1 MFIFTYF
8 LIIFLKS
15 VISKLSF
22 HFTRNITKDLS
33 PSNLMD
39 NLFKNDIITFFEIGN
54 QKQKIPIS
62 IKLQNYYFYIYS
74 SPSNPKYNFLALNQQ
89 KSFLQINNLRNLL
102 YNENDNNT
110 FFSSDIISFSN
121 KKNKFNF
128 LLIKNVSESEFYKS
142 GILGLNIK
150 GNKSN
155 EELNFINQLKEK
167 NLISSY
173 SFSIKYK
180 NENEN
185 EGDLIIGKRP
195 DEYDNKYKIN
205 NLHKIKVPIY
215 KNEFDWGINF
225 DSIEY
230 GELDIYKLETKF
242 AFFEIELGI
251 IVGTVDYKFAIEKN
265 FFNKY
270 IKENRCFVGRIKG
283 DEVKVTGF
291 KYYYCNEDVNISDM
305 KNLTFFS
312 KDLNSNFTFNYK
324 DLFYNFN
331 GKNYFLVI
339 FPWYMGIQWRLG
351 LPFFKK
357 YEFVFNS
364 DKKIIGVY
372 DKVLEVNIILQNSW
386 KNNLIILLFVII
398 SFMTFFIYKIYIHK
412 PRKIRA
418 NELIDNYEYI
428 PEIIDFKN

>member
-1 MFIFTYF
+1 MLFLPYCLIFFHQQVFSYF
-8 LIIFLKS
+8 LL
-15 VISKLSF
+15 
-22 HFTRNITKDLS
+22 HFQRNLTNELS
-33 PSNLMD
+33 PDNLME
-39 NLFKNDIITFFEIGN
+39 NLFRNSILTNFFIGTPKQEI
-54 QKQKIPIS
+54 KMS
-62 IKLQNYYFYIYS
+62 IKLQN
-74 SPSNPKYNFLALNQQ
+74 
-89 KSFLQINNLRNLL
+89 NLL
-102 YNENDNNT
+102 YVFTSELTSKTFSPIKSKSFFQKTNFSNMLSDDNNNSFLST
-110 FFSSDIISFSN
+110 DIISLSNN
-121 KKNKFNF
+121 KKNNFNF
-128 LLIKNVSESEFYKS
+128 LLIKNYTKFENIEG
-142 GILGLNIK
+142 GILGLNI
-150 GNKSN
+150 NTN
-155 EELNFINQLKEK
+155 EKIKDINFINQLKK
-167 NLISSY
+167 LNLISSY
-173 SFSIKYK
+173 SFSIKFK
-180 NENEN
+180 NEN

-205 NLHKIKVPIY
+205 NFHKIKVPIY

-230 GELDIYKLETKF
+230 GELDIYNLETKF
-242 AFFEIELGI
+242 GFFEIELGI

-305 KNLTFFS
+305 KNLSFFS
-312 KDLNSNFTFNYK
+312 KELNYNFTFNYK

-339 FPWYMGIQWRLG
+339 FPWFMGIQWRLG

-372 DKVLEVNIILQNSW
+372 DKVLEVNIILKNSW
-386 KNNLIILLFVII
+386 KNNLIIILFII
-398 SFMTFFIYKIYIHK
+398 LTFMSILIYKLYIHK

-418 NELIDNYEYI
+418 NELNDNYEYI
-428 PEIIDFKN
+428 PEIIDFNN

>member
-1 MFIFTYF
+1 
-8 LIIFLKS
+8 
-15 VISKLSF
+15 
-22 HFTRNITKDLS
+22 
-33 PSNLMD
+33 MD

-74 SPSNPKYNFLALNQQ
+74 SPSNPKYKFFALNQQ
-89 KSFLQINNLRNLL
+89 KSFLQINNSPNLL

-121 KKNKFNF
+121 IKNNKFNF
-128 LLIKNVSESEFYKS
+128 LLIKNFSESDFYKS

-180 NENEN
+180 NEK

-195 DEYDNKYKIN
+195 DEYDNKYQID

-215 KNEFDWGINF
+215 KNEFDWGLNF
-225 DSIEY
+225 DKIEY
-230 GELDIYKLETKF
+230 GDLDIYNLDTKF
-242 AFFEIELGI
+242 AIFEIELGI

-270 IKENRCFVGRIKG
+270 IKEKKCFVGRIQG
-283 DEVKVTGF
+283 DEIKVTGF
-291 KYYYCNEDVNISDM
+291 KYYYCNEDVNISEM
-305 KNLTFFS
+305 KNLSFFS
-312 KDLNSNFTFNYK
+312 KELNYNFSLSYK

-331 GKNYFLVI
+331 GKNYYLVI
-339 FPWYMGIQWRLG
+339 FPWFMGIKWRLG

-357 YEFVFNS
+357 FNFVFDS
-364 DKKIIGVY
+364 EKKVIGVY

-386 KNNLIILLFVII
+386 KNNLIVLLFVII
-398 SFMTFFIYKIYIHK
+398 SFMAFFIYKMYIHK

-418 NELIDNYEYI
+418 NELEDNYEYI
-428 PEIIDFKN
+428 PEIMDFKN

>member
-1 MFIFTYF
+1 
-8 LIIFLKS
+8 
-15 VISKLSF
+15 
-22 HFTRNITKDLS
+22 
-33 PSNLMD
+33 MD

-54 QKQKIPIS
+54 QKQIIPIS

-74 SPSNPKYNFLALNQQ
+74 SPSNPKYKFFALNQQ
-89 KSFLQINNLRNLL
+89 KSFLQINNSPNLL

-121 KKNKFNF
+121 IKNNKFNF
-128 LLIKNVSESEFYKS
+128 LLIKNFSESDFYKS

-180 NENEN
+180 NEK

-195 DEYDNKYKIN
+195 DEYDNKYQID

-215 KNEFDWGINF
+215 KNEFDWGLNF
-225 DSIEY
+225 DKIEY
-230 GELDIYKLETKF
+230 GDLDIYNLDTKF
-242 AFFEIELGI
+242 AIFEIELGI

-270 IKENRCFVGRIKG
+270 IKEKKCFVGRIQG
-283 DEVKVTGF
+283 DEIKVTGF
-291 KYYYCNEDVNISDM
+291 KYYYCNEDVNISEM
-305 KNLTFFS
+305 KNLSFFS
-312 KDLNSNFTFNYK
+312 KELNYNFSLSYK

-331 GKNYFLVI
+331 GKNYYLVI
-339 FPWYMGIQWRLG
+339 FPWFMGIKWRLG

-357 YEFVFNS
+357 FNFVFDS
-364 DKKIIGVY
+364 DKKVIGVY

-386 KNNLIILLFVII
+386 KNNLIVLLFVII
-398 SFMTFFIYKIYIHK
+398 SFMAFFIYKMYINK

-418 NELIDNYEYI
+418 NELEDNYEYI
-428 PEIIDFKN
+428 PEIMDFKN

>member
-1 MFIFTYF
+1 
-8 LIIFLKS
+8 
-15 VISKLSF
+15 
-22 HFTRNITKDLS
+22 
-33 PSNLMD
+33 MD

-74 SPSNPKYNFLALNQQ
+74 SPSNPKYKFFALNQQ
-89 KSFLQINNLRNLL
+89 KSFLQINNSPNLL

-121 KKNKFNF
+121 IKNNKFNF
-128 LLIKNVSESEFYKS
+128 LLIKNFSESDFYKS

-180 NENEN
+180 NEK

-195 DEYDNKYKIN
+195 DEYDNKYQID

-215 KNEFDWGINF
+215 KNEFDWGLNF
-225 DSIEY
+225 DKIEY
-230 GELDIYKLETKF
+230 GDLDIYNLDTKF
-242 AFFEIELGI
+242 AIFEIELGI

-265 FFNKY
+265 FYNKY
-270 IKENRCFVGRIKG
+270 IKEKKCFVGRIQG
-283 DEVKVTGF
+283 DEIKVTGF
-291 KYYYCNEDVNISDM
+291 KYYYCNEDVNISEM
-305 KNLTFFS
+305 KNLSFFS
-312 KDLNSNFTFNYK
+312 KELNYNFSLSYK

-331 GKNYFLVI
+331 GKNYYLVI
-339 FPWYMGIQWRLG
+339 FPWFMGIKWRLG

-357 YEFVFNS
+357 FNFVFDS
-364 DKKIIGVY
+364 DKKVIGVY
-372 DKVLEVNIILQNSW
+372 DKVLDVNIILQNSW
-386 KNNLIILLFVII
+386 KNNLIVLLFVII
-398 SFMTFFIYKIYIHK
+398 SFMAFFIYKMYIHK

-418 NELIDNYEYI
+418 NELEDNYEYI
-428 PEIIDFKN
+428 PEIMDFKN

>member
-1 MFIFTYF
+1 
-8 LIIFLKS
+8 
-15 VISKLSF
+15 
-22 HFTRNITKDLS
+22 
-33 PSNLMD
+33 MD

-54 QKQKIPIS
+54 QKQIIPIS

-74 SPSNPKYNFLALNQQ
+74 SPSNPKYKFFALNQQ
-89 KSFLQINNLRNLL
+89 KSFLQINNSPNLL

-121 KKNKFNF
+121 IKNNKFNF
-128 LLIKNVSESEFYKS
+128 LLIKNFSESDFYKS

-180 NENEN
+180 NEK

-195 DEYDNKYKIN
+195 DEYDNKYQID

-215 KNEFDWGINF
+215 KNEFDWGLNF
-225 DSIEY
+225 DKIEY
-230 GELDIYKLETKF
+230 GDLDIYNLDTKF
-242 AFFEIELGI
+242 AIFEIELGI

-270 IKENRCFVGRIKG
+270 IKEKKCFVGRIQG
-283 DEVKVTGF
+283 DEIKVTGF
-291 KYYYCNEDVNISDM
+291 KYYYCNEDVNISEM
-305 KNLTFFS
+305 KNLSFFS
-312 KDLNSNFTFNYK
+312 KELNYNFSLSYK

-331 GKNYFLVI
+331 GKNYYLVI
-339 FPWYMGIQWRLG
+339 FPWFMGIKWRLG

-357 YEFVFNS
+357 FNFVFDS
-364 DKKIIGVY
+364 DKKVIGVY

-386 KNNLIILLFVII
+386 KNNLIVLLFVII
-398 SFMTFFIYKIYIHK
+398 SFMAFFIYKMYIHK

-418 NELIDNYEYI
+418 NELEDNYEYI
-428 PEIIDFKN
+428 PEIMDFKN

>member
-1 MFIFTYF
+1 MFIFSYF
-8 LIIFLKS
+8 LIIFLNS

-33 PSNLMD
+33 PTNLMD
-39 NLFKNDIITFFEIGN
+39 NLFKNDIITYFEIGN

-89 KSFLQINNLRNLL
+89 KSFLQINNSPNLL
-102 YNENDNNT
+102 SNENDNNT
-110 FFSSDIISFSN
+110 FLSSDIISFSN
-121 KKNKFNF
+121 IKKNKFNF

-180 NENEN
+180 NENE
-185 EGDLIIGKRP
+185 GDLIIGKRP
-195 DEYDNKYKIN
+195 DEYDNKYQIN

-215 KNEFDWGINF
+215 NNEFDWGLNF
-225 DSIEY
+225 DKIEY
-230 GELDIYKLETKF
+230 GEFDVYNLETKF

-265 FFNKY
+265 FFNQY
-270 IKENRCFVGRIKG
+270 IKEKRCFVGRIQG
-283 DEVKVTGF
+283 DEIKVTGF

-305 KNLTFFS
+305 KNLSFFS
-312 KDLNSNFTFNYK
+312 KELNYNFTFNYK

-372 DKVLEVNIILQNSW
+372 DKVLEVNIILKNSW
-386 KNNLIILLFVII
+386 KNNLIIILFVILT
-398 SFMTFFIYKIYIHK
+398 FMSILIYKLYIHK

-418 NELIDNYEYI
+418 NELNDNYEYI
-428 PEIIDFKN
+428 PEIIDFNN

>member
-1 MFIFTYF
+1 
-8 LIIFLKS
+8 
-15 VISKLSF
+15 
-22 HFTRNITKDLS
+22 
-33 PSNLMD
+33 MD

-74 SPSNPKYNFLALNQQ
+74 SPSNPKYKFFALNQQ
-89 KSFLQINNLRNLL
+89 KSFLQINNSPNLL

-121 KKNKFNF
+121 IKNNKFNF
-128 LLIKNVSESEFYKS
+128 LLIKNFSESDFYKS

-180 NENEN
+180 NEK

-195 DEYDNKYKIN
+195 DEYDNKYQIN

-215 KNEFDWGINF
+215 KNEFDWGLNF
-225 DSIEY
+225 DKIEY
-230 GELDIYKLETKF
+230 GDLDIYNLDTKF
-242 AFFEIELGI
+242 AIFEIELGI

-270 IKENRCFVGRIKG
+270 IKEKKCFVGRIQG
-283 DEVKVTGF
+283 DEIKVTGF
-291 KYYYCNEDVNISDM
+291 KYYYCNEDVNISEM
-305 KNLTFFS
+305 KNLSFFS
-312 KDLNSNFTFNYK
+312 KELNYNFSLSYK

-331 GKNYFLVI
+331 GKNYYLVI
-339 FPWYMGIQWRLG
+339 FPWFMGIKWRLG

-357 YEFVFNS
+357 FNFVFDS
-364 DKKIIGVY
+364 DKKVIGVY
-372 DKVLEVNIILQNSW
+372 DKVLDVNIILQNSW
-386 KNNLIILLFVII
+386 KNNLIVLLFVII
-398 SFMTFFIYKIYIHK
+398 SFMAFFIYKMYIHK

-418 NELIDNYEYI
+418 NELEDNYEYI
-428 PEIIDFKN
+428 PEIMDFKN

>member
-1 MFIFTYF
+1 
-8 LIIFLKS
+8 
-15 VISKLSF
+15 
-22 HFTRNITKDLS
+22 
-33 PSNLMD
+33 MD

-54 QKQKIPIS
+54 QKQIIPIS

-74 SPSNPKYNFLALNQQ
+74 SPSNPKYKFFALNQQ
-89 KSFLQINNLRNLL
+89 KSFLQINNSPNLL

-121 KKNKFNF
+121 IKNNKFNF
-128 LLIKNVSESEFYKS
+128 LLIKNFSESDFYKS

-180 NENEN
+180 NEK

-195 DEYDNKYKIN
+195 DEYDNKYQID

-215 KNEFDWGINF
+215 KNEFDWGLNF
-225 DSIEY
+225 DKIEY
-230 GELDIYKLETKF
+230 GDLDIYNLDTKF
-242 AFFEIELGI
+242 AIFEIELGI

-270 IKENRCFVGRIKG
+270 IKEKKCFVGRIQG
-283 DEVKVTGF
+283 DEIKVTGF
-291 KYYYCNEDVNISDM
+291 KYYYCNEDVNISEM
-305 KNLTFFS
+305 KNLSFFS
-312 KDLNSNFTFNYK
+312 KELNYNFSLSYK

-331 GKNYFLVI
+331 GKNYYLVI
-339 FPWYMGIQWRLG
+339 FPWFMGIKWRLG

-357 YEFVFNS
+357 FNFVFDS
-364 DKKIIGVY
+364 DKKVIGVY
-372 DKVLEVNIILQNSW
+372 DKVLDVNIILQNSW
-386 KNNLIILLFVII
+386 KNNLIVLLFVII
-398 SFMTFFIYKIYIHK
+398 SFMAFFIYKMYIHK

-418 NELIDNYEYI
+418 NELEDNYEYI
-428 PEIIDFKN
+428 PEIMDFKN

>member
-1 MFIFTYF
+1 MFIITYF
-8 LIIFLKS
+8 LIFFFKC

-33 PSNLMD
+33 PNNLMD

-54 QKQKIPIS
+54 QKQIIPIS

-74 SPSNPKYNFLALNQQ
+74 SPSNPKYKFFALNQQ
-89 KSFLQINNLRNLL
+89 KSFLQINNSPNLL

-121 KKNKFNF
+121 IKNNKFNF
-128 LLIKNVSESEFYKS
+128 LLIKNFSESDFYKS

-180 NENEN
+180 NEK

-195 DEYDNKYKIN
+195 DEYDNKYQID

-215 KNEFDWGINF
+215 KNEFDWGLNF
-225 DSIEY
+225 DKIEY
-230 GELDIYKLETKF
+230 GDLDIYNLDTKF
-242 AFFEIELGI
+242 AIFEIELGI

-270 IKENRCFVGRIKG
+270 IKEKKCFVGRIQG
-283 DEVKVTGF
+283 DEIKVTGF
-291 KYYYCNEDVNISDM
+291 KYYYCNEDVNISEM
-305 KNLTFFS
+305 KNLSFFS
-312 KDLNSNFTFNYK
+312 KELNYNFSLSYK

-331 GKNYFLVI
+331 GKNYYLVI
-339 FPWYMGIQWRLG
+339 FPWFMGIKWRLG

-357 YEFVFNS
+357 FNFVFDS
-364 DKKIIGVY
+364 DKKVIGVY
-372 DKVLEVNIILQNSW
+372 DKVLDVNIILQNSW
-386 KNNLIILLFVII
+386 KNNLIVLLFVII
-398 SFMTFFIYKIYIHK
+398 SFMAFFIYKMYIHK

-418 NELIDNYEYI
+418 NELEDNYEYI
-428 PEIIDFKN
+428 PEIMDFKN

>member
-1 MFIFTYF
+1 
-8 LIIFLKS
+8 
-15 VISKLSF
+15 
-22 HFTRNITKDLS
+22 
-33 PSNLMD
+33 MD

-54 QKQKIPIS
+54 QKQIIPIS

-74 SPSNPKYNFLALNQQ
+74 SPSNPKYKFFALNQQ
-89 KSFLQINNLRNLL
+89 KSFLQINNSPNLL

-121 KKNKFNF
+121 IKNNKFNF
-128 LLIKNVSESEFYKS
+128 LLIKNFSESDFYKS

-180 NENEN
+180 NEK

-195 DEYDNKYKIN
+195 DEYDNKYQID

-215 KNEFDWGINF
+215 KNEFDWGLNF
-225 DSIEY
+225 DKIEY
-230 GELDIYKLETKF
+230 GDLDIYNLDTKF
-242 AFFEIELGI
+242 AIFEIELGI

-270 IKENRCFVGRIKG
+270 IKEKKCFVGRIQG
-283 DEVKVTGF
+283 DEIKVTGF

-305 KNLTFFS
+305 KNLSFFS
-312 KDLNSNFTFNYK
+312 KELNYNFSLSYK

-331 GKNYFLVI
+331 GKNYYLVI
-339 FPWYMGIQWRLG
+339 FPWFMGIKWRLG

-357 YEFVFNS
+357 FNFVFDS
-364 DKKIIGVY
+364 DKKVIGVY
-372 DKVLEVNIILQNSW
+372 DKVLDVNIILQNSW
-386 KNNLIILLFVII
+386 KNNLIVLLFVII
-398 SFMTFFIYKIYIHK
+398 SFMAFFIYKMYIHK

-418 NELIDNYEYI
+418 NELEDNYEYI
-428 PEIIDFKN
+428 PEIMDFKN

>member
-1 MFIFTYF
+1 
-8 LIIFLKS
+8 
-15 VISKLSF
+15 
-22 HFTRNITKDLS
+22 
-33 PSNLMD
+33 MD

-74 SPSNPKYNFLALNQQ
+74 SPSNPKYKFFALNQQ
-89 KSFLQINNLRNLL
+89 KSFLQINNSPNLL

-121 KKNKFNF
+121 IKNNKFNF
-128 LLIKNVSESEFYKS
+128 LLIKNFSESDFYKS

-180 NENEN
+180 NEK

-195 DEYDNKYKIN
+195 DEYDNKYQID

-215 KNEFDWGINF
+215 KNEFDWGLNF
-225 DSIEY
+225 DKIEY
-230 GELDIYKLETKF
+230 GDLDIYNLDTKF
-242 AFFEIELGI
+242 AIFEIELGI

-270 IKENRCFVGRIKG
+270 IKEKKCFVGRIQG
-283 DEVKVTGF
+283 DEIKVTGF
-291 KYYYCNEDVNISDM
+291 KYYYCNEDVNISEM
-305 KNLTFFS
+305 KNLSFFN
-312 KDLNSNFTFNYK
+312 KELNYNFSLSYK

-331 GKNYFLVI
+331 GKNYYLVI
-339 FPWYMGIQWRLG
+339 FPWFMGIKWRLG

-357 YEFVFNS
+357 FNFVFDS
-364 DKKIIGVY
+364 DKKVIGVY
-372 DKVLEVNIILQNSW
+372 DKVLDVNIILQNSW
-386 KNNLIILLFVII
+386 KNNLIVLLFVII
-398 SFMTFFIYKIYIHK
+398 SFMAFFIYKMYIHK

-418 NELIDNYEYI
+418 NELEDNYEYI
-428 PEIIDFKN
+428 PEIMDFKN

>member
-1 MFIFTYF
+1 MFIFSYF
-8 LIIFLKS
+8 LIIFLNS

-33 PSNLMD
+33 PTNLMD
-39 NLFKNDIITFFEIGN
+39 NLFKNDIITYFEIGN

-89 KSFLQINNLRNLL
+89 KSFLQINNSPNLL
-102 YNENDNNT
+102 SKENDNNT
-110 FFSSDIISFSN
+110 FLSSDIISFSN
-121 KKNKFNF
+121 IKKNKFNF
-128 LLIKNVSESEFYKS
+128 LLIKNFSESEFYKS

-180 NENEN
+180 NENE
-185 EGDLIIGKRP
+185 GDLIIGKRP
-195 DEYDNKYKIN
+195 DEYDNKYQIN

-215 KNEFDWGINF
+215 NNEFDWGLNF
-225 DSIEY
+225 DKIEY
-230 GELDIYKLETKF
+230 GEFDVYNLETKF

-265 FFNKY
+265 FFNQY
-270 IKENRCFVGRIKG
+270 IKEKRCFVGRIQG
-283 DEVKVTGF
+283 DEIKVTGF

-305 KNLTFFS
+305 KNLSFFS
-312 KDLNSNFTFNYK
+312 KELNYNFTFNYK

-372 DKVLEVNIILQNSW
+372 DKVLEVNIILKNSW
-386 KNNLIILLFVII
+386 KNNLIIILFVILT
-398 SFMTFFIYKIYIHK
+398 FMSILIYKLYIHK

-418 NELIDNYEYI
+418 NELNDNYEYI
-428 PEIIDFKN
+428 PEIIDFNN

>member
-1 MFIFTYF
+1 
-8 LIIFLKS
+8 
-15 VISKLSF
+15 
-22 HFTRNITKDLS
+22 
-33 PSNLMD
+33 MD

-74 SPSNPKYNFLALNQQ
+74 SPSNPKYKFFALNQQ
-89 KSFLQINNLRNLL
+89 KSFLQINNSPNLL

-121 KKNKFNF
+121 IKNNKFNF
-128 LLIKNVSESEFYKS
+128 LLIKNFSESDFYKS

-180 NENEN
+180 NEK

-195 DEYDNKYKIN
+195 DEYDNKYQID

-215 KNEFDWGINF
+215 KNEFDWGLNF
-225 DSIEY
+225 DKIEY
-230 GELDIYKLETKF
+230 GDLDIYNLDTKF
-242 AFFEIELGI
+242 AIFEIELGI

-270 IKENRCFVGRIKG
+270 IKEKKCFVGRIQG
-283 DEVKVTGF
+283 DEIKVTGF
-291 KYYYCNEDVNISDM
+291 KYYYCNEDVNISEM
-305 KNLTFFS
+305 KNLSFFS
-312 KDLNSNFTFNYK
+312 KELNYNFSLSYK

-331 GKNYFLVI
+331 GKNYYLVI
-339 FPWYMGIQWRLG
+339 FPWFMGIKWRLG

-357 YEFVFNS
+357 FNFVFDS
-364 DKKIIGVY
+364 DKKVIGVY
-372 DKVLEVNIILQNSW
+372 DKVLDVNIILQNSW
-386 KNNLIILLFVII
+386 KNNLIVLLFVII
-398 SFMTFFIYKIYIHK
+398 SFMAFFIYKMYIHK

-418 NELIDNYEYI
+418 NELEDNYEYI
-428 PEIIDFKN
+428 PEIMDFKN